1 MRRILTILLLTL
13 VCAGCAGYEPIS
25 PAPGQ
30 EQETHLYQYTR
41 PIPVGPAGERIDPQW
56 H

>member
-1 MRRILTILLLTL
+1 MRRILTILLLAMA
-13 VCAGCAGYEPIS
+13 CAGCAGYDPIQ
-25 PAPGQ
+25 PPI